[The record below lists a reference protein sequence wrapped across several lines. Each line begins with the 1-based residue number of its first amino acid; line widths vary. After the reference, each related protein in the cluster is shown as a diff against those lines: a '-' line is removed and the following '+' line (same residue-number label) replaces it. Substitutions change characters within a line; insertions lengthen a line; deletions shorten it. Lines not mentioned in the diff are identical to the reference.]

1 MIDQEQIR
9 GRFRALSPHLDER
22 ARRLLAATE
31 ARAAGYGGI
40 AAVSQATGVAPSTIA
55 RGLQDLATEPPL
67 APGRVRRRGG
77 GRKALADND
86 PTLRADLLKLV
97 EPEARGDPMSPLRWT
112 GKSLRRLADEL
123 AKLGHQVS
131 HSVIGKML
139 KAERFSLQGNRKT
152 GEGAQH
158 PDRDAQFGHINTSVK
173 TALAEQQPV
182 ISVDTKKK
190 ELVGDFKNGG
200 RTWRPQGEP
209 EEVQVY
215 DFLSQALGRAVPYGV
230 YDLAANDG
238 WVSVGI
244 DHDTAAFAVQTIRH
258 WWQDIGRPRY
268 PNAQRLVIT
277 ADGGGSNGVR
287 VRLWKRELQ
296 RLANELGIA
305 IEVHHLPPGTS
316 KWNKIEHR
324 LFSFI
329 SMNWRATPLV
339 SYRVIIDLISAT
351 TTKTGLSVRCELDP
365 AGYPKGTTVSD
376 AEMEAL
382 NLSRDSFHGEWNYT
396 IRPQNL
402 SDRAVIP

>member
-1 MIDQEQIR
+1 MIDREQIR
-9 GRFRALSPHLDER
+9 ERFTAIAPQLDER

-55 RGLQDLATEPPL
+55 RGLQDLAAESPL
-67 APGRVRRRGG
+67 APGQVRRPGG
-77 GRKALADND
+77 GRKPLAADD
-86 PTLRADLLKLV
+86 PTLRADLLTLV
-97 EPEARGDPMSPLRWT
+97 EPDARADPMSPLRWT
-112 GKSLRRLADEL
+112 CKSLRRLADEL

-131 HSVIGKML
+131 RTVVGDLL
-139 KAERFSLQGNRKT
+139 KAGKFSLQTNRKNR
-152 GEGAQH
+152 EGSEH
-158 PDRDAQFGHINTSVK
+158 PDRDAQFGHINTSVT

-190 ELVGDFKNGG
+190 ELVGDFKNAG

-209 EEVQVY
+209 EEAQVY
-215 DFLSQALGRAVPYGV
+215 DFLSQALGRAIPYGV
-230 YDLAANDG
+230 YDLATNDG
-238 WVSVGI
+238 WVSVGMSS
-244 DHDTAAFAVQTIRH
+244 DPPPFAVQTIRR
-258 WWQDIGRPRY
+258 WWHDIGRQRY
-268 PNAQRLVIT
+268 RDAHRLVIT

-296 RLANELGIA
+296 RLANELGID

-339 SYRVIIDLISAT
+339 SCRVIVDLISA

-365 AGYPKGTTVSD
+365 TTYPKGIAVSD

-382 NLSRDSFHGEWNYT
+382 NIVRDSFHGEWNYT
-396 IRPQNL
+396 IRPQNM
-402 SDRAVIP
+402 SDRAVIS